1 MRDGATVITGELT
14 KFMAVQNAHIWLYS
28 PENRHSLACEVNVIC
43 AMHSCEGDNML
54 HYQFI
59 AALAL
64 TALAP
69 LGAQAQNAPA
79 ATPATAAAPVAITAG
94 AFLRTSDGKRAGQI
108 FSIDKAADGSITGA
122 ALIGANSTLVHVP
135 IATISTV
142 DKSHFTTSMTYKQIF
157 G

>member
-1 MRDGATVITGELT
+1 
-14 KFMAVQNAHIWLYS
+14 
-28 PENRHSLACEVNVIC
+28 
-43 AMHSCEGDNML
+43 ML
-54 HYQFI
+54 RYQFI

-69 LGAQAQNAPA
+69 LAVQAQDAPA
-79 ATPATAAAPVAITAG
+79 AAPAAATAPVVITVG
-94 AFLRTSDGKRAGQI
+94 AFLRTSDGKRAGHI

-122 ALIGANSTLVHVP
+122 ALIGDNSTLVHVP